1 MLLLS
6 GMKLSQSVEVI
17 AYSFFVNLFVDIII
31 GFLFHI
37 LINLP
42 SNDAFG
48 TASDRFSPHFT
59 EINRDKIVQKYVKLK
74 SF

>member
-31 GFLFHI
+31 GFLYFIINNYKHTLI
-37 LINLP
+37 LL
-42 SNDAFG
+42 
-48 TASDRFSPHFT
+48 FT
-59 EINRDKIVQKYVKLK
+59 FVACNKNYKEM
-74 SF
+74 